1 MILASTQLWWHLTR
15 ATGLVAWGLSAATV
29 LWGLALSTRALGR
42 RPRAPWLLDLHRFLG
57 GATVVF
63 VVLHLLSL
71 WADSYVTFGFREL
84 LVPMASTWKPGAVT
98 LGLIV
103 FYLLIAVEATSLVMQ
118 RLPRRLWHAV
128 HLSSYLV
135 FVAGSAHL
143 LWAGTDADHVA
154 LRCDGR
160 RRRRRN
166 PLLPRL
172 SARRSGPPRQRTPG
186 SRPSVHLTGRSRR
199 HENCNL
205 F

>member
-1 MILASTQLWWHLTR
+1 MTLASTQLWWHLSR

-63 VVLHLLSL
+63 VALHLLSL

-98 LGLIV
+98 LGVIA

-143 LWAGTDADHVA
+143 LWAGTDADNVA
-154 LRCDGR
+154 LRATVAIVAAATLFFLVYRLIGPGR
-160 RRRRRN
+160 RA
-166 PLLPRL
+166 
-172 SARRSGPPRQRTPG
+172 SARPTADLRST
-186 SRPSVHLTGRSRR
+186 
-199 HENCNL
+199 
-205 F
+205 

>member
-1 MILASTQLWWHLTR
+1 V
-15 ATGLVAWGLSAATV
+15 VAPDA
-29 LWGLALSTRALGR
+29 RHR
-42 RPRAPWLLDLHRFLG
+42 NRAPWLLDLHRFLG

-98 LGLIV
+98 LGLV
-103 FYLLIAVEATSLVMQ
+103 AFYLLIAVEATSLVMQ

-143 LWAGTDADHVA
+143 LWAGTDADHIA
-154 LRCDGR
+154 LRATVAIVAAATLFFLVYRLVGPGR
-160 RRRRRN
+160 RA
-166 PLLPRL
+166 
-172 SARRSGPPRQRTPG
+172 SARPAPDLQST
-186 SRPSVHLTGRSRR
+186 
-199 HENCNL
+199 
-205 F
+205 

>member
-1 MILASTQLWWHLTR
+1 MILASTQLWWHLAR
-15 ATGLVAWGLSAATV
+15 ATGLVAWGLSVATV

-63 VVLHLLSL
+63 VALHLLSL

-98 LGLIV
+98 LGLIA
-103 FYLLIAVEATSLVMQ
+103 FYLLIAVEVTSLMMQ
-118 RLPRRLWHAV
+118 RFPRRLWHAV

-154 LRCDGR
+154 LRSTVAIVAAATLFFLVYRLVGPGR
-160 RRRRRN
+160 RA
-166 PLLPRL
+166 
-172 SARRSGPPRQRTPG
+172 SARPTADLQST
-186 SRPSVHLTGRSRR
+186 
-199 HENCNL
+199 
-205 F
+205 